1 MRAIGFH
8 PLLRRRELVGQPG
21 ELRLVDAAQFAA
33 SCCRVTSS
41 SSWVNCRC
49 VFFQSRS
56 KSSHTIQSVVT
67 NRKMLDAAKTTFRK
81 SML

>member
-1 MRAIGFH
+1 
-8 PLLRRRELVGQPG
+8 
-21 ELRLVDAAQFAA
+21 
-33 SCCRVTSS
+33 
-41 SSWVNCRC
+41 

-56 KSSHTIQSVVT
+56 KSSQTIQIVEM